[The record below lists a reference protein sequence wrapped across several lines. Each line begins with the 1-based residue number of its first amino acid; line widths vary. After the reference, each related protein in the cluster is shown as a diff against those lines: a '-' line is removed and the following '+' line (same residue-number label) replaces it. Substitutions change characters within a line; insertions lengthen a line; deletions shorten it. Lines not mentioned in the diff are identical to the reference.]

1 MKHRLWDYNGGLHL
15 IGHKSLSNTRKPL
28 AATIPKEL
36 IIPLSQSIG
45 HPAEPIVAQ
54 GQRVLKGE
62 KIAQSVGV
70 LSASVHAS
78 SSGIV
83 REITEVVVPHPSG
96 LKASCIVID
105 TDGLDEEAPSS
116 GLVQYE
122 KLPPSALVSIIQDA
136 GVVGLGGAAFPS
148 SIKLNPGA
156 NRTIK
161 TLILNGAECEPY
173 ITCDDML
180 MRDQAL
186 AVIEGARIILHTL
199 GIKHCLIGVEDN
211 KPEAI
216 QALKKVCDELVY
228 RNIDVVEVPT
238 LYPTGGEKQL
248 IKILTGDEIPVGK
261 IPADIGIV
269 CHNVGT
275 ATAIFQAVMGGKP
288 LISRLITVTGNGIHQ
303 PQNLE
308 VPIGTPIR
316 DLIAQCGG
324 YTDDAARLVMGGP
337 MMGFALPNDD
347 IPVVKATNSILV
359 LAQADLPASKQSLPC
374 IRCGKC
380 AEVCPMDLLPQ
391 QLYWYGRAKNNEKAQ
406 AYNLFDCIECGSCD
420 VVCPSHIPLV
430 QYFRA
435 TKSAVRTANNE
446 QQKADNARQR
456 NDAHLLRL
464 EQAKAERAERSRK
477 KKAQLEDRKKS
488 KETIDASV
496 ERAKNKKMARTQE
509 STNSSDTTLENKS

>member
-1 MKHRLWDYNGGLHL
+1 MKRRLWDYNGGLL
-15 IGHKSLSNTRKPL
+15 LTEHKALSNTK
-28 AATIPKEL
+28 AAAIASIPREL

-45 HPAEPIVAQ
+45 HPAEPIVFP

-62 KIAQSVGV
+62 KIAHSVGF

-78 SSGIV
+78 SSGTV
-83 REITEVVVPHPSG
+83 REIVEAAVPHPSG
-96 LKASCIVID
+96 LKASCIMVD
-105 TDGLDEEAPSS
+105 TDGLDEEAPASDM
-116 GLVQYE
+116 VQYE
-122 KLPPSALVSIIQDA
+122 ELDPSTLISIVQDA
-136 GVVGLGGAAFPS
+136 GIVGLGGAAFPS

-173 ITCDDML
+173 ITCDDLL
-180 MRDQAL
+180 MREQAV
-186 AVIEGARIILHTL
+186 AVIEGAKIILHTL
-199 GIKHCLIGVEDN
+199 GTKHCLIGVEDN

-216 QALKKVCDELVY
+216 QALLKVRDELVY
-228 RNIDVVEVPT
+228 RNIDIVEIPT

-248 IKILTGDEIPVGK
+248 IKTLTGNEVPAGK

-275 ATAIFQAVMGGKP
+275 ASAIFHAVMGGKP
-288 LISRLITVTGNGIHQ
+288 LISRLVTVTGNGINK

-308 VPIGTPIR
+308 VPIGIPIR

-324 YTDDAARLVMGGP
+324 YTDDAARLIMGGP

-359 LAQADLPASKQSLPC
+359 LTTNDLPEAEQPLPC

-380 AEVCPMDLLPQ
+380 AEVCPMELLPQ
-391 QLYWYGRAKNNEKAQ
+391 QLYWYGRAKNGEKAQ

-435 TKSAVRTANNE
+435 TKSAIRISNNE

-456 NDAHLLRL
+456 NEARLLRI

-477 KKAQLEDRKKS
+477 KKAQLENKKKS
-488 KETIDASV
+488 QEAIEASV
-496 ERAKNKKMARTQE
+496 ERVKNKKKVRTEE
-509 STNSSDTTLENKS
+509 STLENKS

>member
-1 MKHRLWDYNGGLHL
+1 MKRRLWDYNGGLHL
-15 IGHKSLSNTRKPL
+15 AEHKALSNTK
-28 AATIPKEL
+28 AAAIATIPREL

-45 HPAEPIVAQ
+45 HPAEPIVVP

-62 KIAQSVGV
+62 KIAHSVGF

-78 SSGIV
+78 SSGTV
-83 REITEVVVPHPSG
+83 REIVEANVPHPSG
-96 LKASCIVID
+96 LKARCIVVD
-105 TDGLDEEAPSS
+105 TDGLDEEAPAS
-116 GLVQYE
+116 GMVQYE
-122 KLPPSALVSIIQDA
+122 ELNASALISIVQEA
-136 GVVGLGGAAFPS
+136 GIVGLGGAAFPS
-148 SIKLNPGA
+148 SIKLNPGV

-173 ITCDDML
+173 ITCDDLL
-180 MRDQAL
+180 MREQAV
-186 AVIEGARIILHTL
+186 AVIEGAKIILHTL

-216 QALKKVCDELVY
+216 KALEKVRDELVY
-228 RNIDVVEVPT
+228 RNIDIVEVPT

-248 IKILTGDEIPVGK
+248 IKILTGNEVPAGE

-275 ATAIFQAVMGGKP
+275 ASAIFDAVMGGKP
-288 LISRLITVTGNGIHQ
+288 LISRLVTVTGNGIHK

-308 VPIGTPIR
+308 VPIGTPIHE
-316 DLIAQCGG
+316 LVEQCGG
-324 YTDDAARLVMGGP
+324 YTDDAERLIMGGP
-337 MMGFALPNDD
+337 MMGFALPNDN

-359 LAQADLPASKQSLPC
+359 LAKSDLPEAEQPLPC

-380 AEVCPMDLLPQ
+380 AEACPMDLLPQ
-391 QLYWYGRAKNNEKAQ
+391 QLYWYGRAKNGEKAQ
-406 AYNLFDCIECGSCD
+406 AYKLFDCIECGSCD

-435 TKSAVRTANNE
+435 TKSAVRISKSE

-456 NDAHLLRL
+456 NDARLLRI

-477 KKAQLEDRKKS
+477 KKAQLENKKKS
-488 KETIDASV
+488 QESIEASV
-496 ERAKNKKMARTQE
+496 ERAKNKKKARTEE
-509 STNSSDTTLENKS
+509 STLENKN

>member
-1 MKHRLWDYNGGLHL
+1 MKRRLWDYNGGLHL
-15 IGHKSLSNTRKPL
+15 AEHKTLSSTK
-28 AATIPKEL
+28 AAAIASIPREL
-36 IIPLSQSIG
+36 VIPLSQSIG
-45 HPAEPIVAQ
+45 HPAEPIVVA

-62 KIAQSVGV
+62 KIAHSVGS

-83 REITEVVVPHPSG
+83 REIADTAVPHPSG
-96 LKASCIVID
+96 LNAKCIVID

-122 KLPPSALVSIIQDA
+122 QLDPSALISIVQGA
-136 GVVGLGGAAFPS
+136 GIVGLGGAAFPS
-148 SIKLNPGA
+148 SIKLNPGT

-173 ITCDDML
+173 ITCDDLL
-180 MRDQAL
+180 MREQAL
-186 AVIEGARIILHTL
+186 AVIEGAKIILHTL

-211 KPEAI
+211 KPKAIEA
-216 QALKKVCDELVY
+216 LEKVRDELVY
-228 RNIDVVEVPT
+228 RNIDIVEVPT

-248 IKILTGDEIPVGK
+248 VKILTGNEIPAGK

-275 ATAIFQAVMGGKP
+275 AAAIFQAVIGGKP
-288 LISRLITVTGNGIHQ
+288 LISRLVTVSGNGVRN

-316 DLIAQCGG
+316 DLVAQCGG
-324 YTDDAARLVMGGP
+324 YTDGAARLIMGGP

-359 LAQADLPASKQSLPC
+359 LTTSDLPETEQALPC

-380 AEVCPMDLLPQ
+380 AEVCPMELLPQ
-391 QLYWYGRAKNNEKAQ
+391 QLYWYGRAKNGEKAQ

-435 TKSAVRTANNE
+435 TKSAVRTSKSE

-456 NDAHLLRL
+456 NDSRLLRI

-477 KKAQLEDRKKS
+477 KKAQLENKKKS
-488 KETIDASV
+488 QAAIEASV
-496 ERAKNKKMARTQE
+496 ERAKNKKIARTEE
-509 STNSSDTTLENKS
+509 SSLENKS